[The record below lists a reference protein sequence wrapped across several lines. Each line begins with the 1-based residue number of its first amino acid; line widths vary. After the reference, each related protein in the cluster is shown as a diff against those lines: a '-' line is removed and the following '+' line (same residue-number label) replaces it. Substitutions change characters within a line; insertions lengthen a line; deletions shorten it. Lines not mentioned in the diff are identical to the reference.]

1 MGIVKKEIKDIDQ
14 VEKELIEQGKLKE
27 NTGNQYVNNK
37 ELYAELV
44 KYHAKKQKA
53 LAQGEPIPPFN
64 DKIGAAI
71 IQIATRRCNSRNYY
85 RYTNSWK
92 EEMISNAI
100 ATAAIRGHN
109 FDPNK
114 SENPFAYF
122 TQICDSA
129 IKEQIKKEKKQLYI
143 RYKSI
148 DNARGYAAQEDEHS
162 NDDGLYHDEVDIAYE
177 DRLQF
182 INDYEERNFNKGK
195 KDESEEDKGIFRLE
209 D

>member
-1 MGIVKKEIKDIDQ
+1 MGIVKKEEINDIDQ
-14 VEKELIEQGKLKE
+14 VERDLIKQGKLKE

-37 ELYAELV
+37 ELYNELI
-44 KYHAKKQKA
+44 KFHEKK
-53 LAQGEPIPPFN
+53 LECLEQGLPIPPFN
-64 DKIGAAI
+64 DKIGSAI
-71 IQIATRRCNSRNYY
+71 IQIATRRCNSRSYY

-114 SENPFAYF
+114 SSNPFAYF

-143 RYKSI
+143 KYKSI
-148 DNARGYAAQEDEHS
+148 DNARGYMAQEDENS
-162 NDDGLYHDEVDIAYE
+162 NEDNVYHDEVDIAYE
-177 DRLQF
+177 DRLKF
-182 INDYEERNFNKGK
+182 INDYEDRNFSK
-195 KDESEEDKGIFRLE
+195 KKEESEEDKGIFR
-209 D
+209 